1 MTGSN
6 SSSTRE
12 YWYVEF
18 NERFENV
25 YEWTRKAVCI
35 ARHPADW
42 IKCKRQFDDEVCE
55 ITGNVRTLWE
65 ITNANKITKDDYDIF
80 IGGG

>member
-1 MTGSN
+1 MTESN
-6 SSSTRE
+6 SNHTVE

-35 ARHPADW
+35 ARHPSDW

-65 ITNANKITKDDYDIF
+65 ITNANKITKDDYDIL
-80 IGGG
+80 IGNQ